1 MTVRILVVD
10 DEPDVLLMLR
20 MSLEDEGYEVVLA
33 PDGQAGLERIAEQR
47 PDLVLLD
54 LMMPVLDGWAVLER
68 KRRDGDD
75 TPVVVLSAKS
85 DPDDID
91 KALALGAVDY
101 VGKPFDLDRLMA
113 LVASLLS
120 SGGERMS

>member
-1 MTVRILVVD
+1 MAPRILVVD

-20 MSLEDEGYEVVLA
+20 MSLEDEGYDVVLA
-33 PDGQAGLERIAEQR
+33 PDGQAGLERIAEHR

-54 LMMPVLDGWAVLER
+54 LMKPVLDGWAVLER
-68 KRRDGDD
+68 KRNDGDS

-91 KALALGAVDY
+91 RALALGAVDY

-120 SGGERMS
+120 S

>member
-1 MTVRILVVD
+1 MTARILVVD

-20 MSLEDEGYEVVLA
+20 MSLEDEGYDVVLA
-33 PDGQAGLERIAEQR
+33 PDGQAGLERMAEQR

-75 TPVVVLSAKS
+75 TPVLVLSAKS

-91 KALALGAVDY
+91 RALALGAVDY

-113 LVASLLS
+113 LVASVLS
-120 SGGERMS
+120 SGGEKLR

>member
-1 MTVRILVVD
+1 MPRVLVVD

-20 MSLEDEGYEVVLA
+20 MSLEDEGYDVVLA
-33 PDGQAGLERIAEQR
+33 PDGQAGLERLAEHR

-68 KRRDGDD
+68 KKRDGDD
-75 TPVVVLSAKS
+75 TPVLVLSAKS
-85 DPDDID
+85 DPADID
-91 KALALGAVDY
+91 RALALGAVDY

-113 LVASLLS
+113 LVASVLAA
-120 SGGERMS
+120 GDKKT